1 MRFAP
6 ATRLAVLVVAVPWL
20 SSNSRGSTRNL
31 GFVAAADMA
40 PLLAY
45 ALPDS
50 FPALDSLISDKVSFL
65 PRDHRESSQLTRRL
79 ELGPHLA
86 SPQLPS
92 PLVFIPGV
100 DPCGSLL
107 VISIPRV
114 HYKDLSLFPPQRT
127 NSTSGALLGSG
138 LIDSFELAQ
147 TKGIAQAVSGQHVL
161 DWADAWVK
169 TCAGTKNEE
178 YMNELK
184 VAKVYVDW
192 DQAVGSKPTREAM
205 ARLGQSIGGMMFAGT
220 LRKKPYSDHAPSRSP
235 CPPDQELAAHLTAL
249 PNAPHPHLVLLTS
262 LTPRQLMHLMD
273 LSSQTS
279 HPPPQPIANTPR
291 LPPFLSTPKVDVA
304 RHASSGNGNGLSH
317 LHFFWMVFRLAFWGI
332 VMGGAAM
339 YAKQYLEQRR
349 MKRLG
354 FRRLGTE
361 NGLPH

>member
-50 FPALDSLISDKVSFL
+50 FPALDSLISDK
-65 PRDHRESSQLTRRL
+65 
-79 ELGPHLA
+79 
-86 SPQLPS
+86 LPS

-114 HYKDLSLFPPQRT
+114 HYKDLSLFPPQRI

-205 ARLGQSIGGMMFAGT
+205 ARL
-220 LRKKPYSDHAPSRSP
+220 
-235 CPPDQELAAHLTAL
+235 DQELAAHLTAL

-317 LHFFWMVFRLAFWGI
+317 FFWMVFRLAFWGI

>member
-20 SSNSRGSTRNL
+20 GSNSRGSTRNL

-50 FPALDSLISDKVSFL
+50 FPALDNLMSDKVSLL
-65 PRDHRESSQLTRRL
+65 PLDHRESSQLTRRL

-114 HYKDLSLFPPQRT
+114 HYKDLSLFPPQRI

-138 LIDSFELAQ
+138 LIDSFELAP
-147 TKGIAQAVSGQHVL
+147 TKGIAQAVSGRHVL

-192 DQAVGSKPTREAM
+192 DQAVGSKPTREGEAM
-205 ARLGQSIGGMMFAGT
+205 ARL
-220 LRKKPYSDHAPSRSP
+220 
-235 CPPDQELAAHLTAL
+235 DQELAAHLTAL

-279 HPPPQPIANTPR
+279 HPPPQPIAKTPR

-304 RHASSGNGNGLSH
+304 RHASSGNRLS
-317 LHFFWMVFRLAFWGI
+317 HFFWMVFRLAFWGI
-332 VMGGAAM
+332 VLGGAAM
-339 YAKQYLEQRR
+339 YAKQHLEQRR
-349 MKRLG
+349 MNLLG